1 MYKILKLLSY
11 LARHFLLP
19 NPFANLFIDKNIA
32 EIVNWIFG
40 GILIPLSYIL
50 TGTWYDGEFK
60 SLGMM
65 STKQGSHQNHWIFFL
80 KIV

>member
-65 STKQGSHQNHWIFFL
+65 STKQGSHQNH
-80 KIV
+80 